1 MAGSM
6 NSPPGGSRPLR
17 LSVLLPLLH
26 PAVYTERVLVLLDRA
41 LHADGYARASAE
53 AILAPVSDEAL
64 GSPPSLA
71 NYSSLIAVEL
81 APARAVQRRAW
92 RCGT

>member
-53 AILAPVSDEAL
+53 AILAPVSGQSAAGPWRLHVLDGFERRV
-64 GSPPSLA
+64 SDPP
-71 NYSSLIAVEL
+71 
-81 APARAVQRRAW
+81 
-92 RCGT
+92 